1 LLFCSYNSEY
11 IKEKKYMFSVSESAK
26 KRLKDLMTEEGV
38 QDTHFLRVS
47 VKGGGCAGFSYELD
61 FDDKLEPGD
70 EEVTDGDIKIVIDR
84 RSILYVFGTEL
95 DWSGGLNGKGFEW
108 KNPNATRTCSC
119 GTSFSA

>member
-1 LLFCSYNSEY
+1 
-11 IKEKKYMFSVSESAK
+11 MFTVSESAK
-26 KRLKDLMTEEGV
+26 KRLKDLMLEEGV
-38 QDTHFLRVS
+38 WETHFLRVS

-61 FDDKLEPGD
+61 FDNKKETGD
-70 EEVTDGDIKIVIDR
+70 EEVTDGEIKIVIDR

>member
-1 LLFCSYNSEY
+1 
-11 IKEKKYMFSVSESAK
+11 MFSVSESAK

-38 QDTHFLRVS
+38 QNTHFLRVS